1 MIAWCARGITGWLI
15 RCGAVRESDRELYV
29 YAAYSFLITV
39 SPLVLTL
46 FIGTLLGKTWQSI
59 VLILPFL
66 LIRKFSGGVHAKHA
80 FVCFVSSC
88 LLLLLCIGLSG
99 RIGFSRT
106 LAAATAAAMVSL
118 FLFSPVDSKNRRL
131 DDDEK
136 RRYHAV
142 TGILTMAFGLFAAV
156 LFFCGKES
164 AAVCISLGIILIAGL
179 QIPCIFSRLYLFFK
193 KNDQNR

>member
-39 SPLVLTL
+39 SPLFLTIL
-46 FIGTLLGKTWQSI
+46 IGTLLGKTWQSI

-80 FVCFVSSC
+80 IVCFICSC
-88 LLLLLCIGLSG
+88 LLLLLCIELSG
-99 RIGFSRT
+99 RIEGGPT
-106 LAAATAAAMVSL
+106 LAAVTAVAMVKTLPRGYRNSYDSIRAACGGT
-118 FLFSPVDSKNRRL
+118 FLLRMGERVGVYFTWDHSD
-131 DDDEK
+131 
-136 RRYHAV
+136 
-142 TGILTMAFGLFAAV
+142 
-156 LFFCGKES
+156 CGS
-164 AAVCISLGIILIAGL
+164 ADTV
-179 QIPCIFSRLYLFFK
+179 YLFQMISFFP